1 LQHGFAA
8 IAKSRRFDRTHSV
21 PARFIHDQS
30 CQRFS
35 INIFSNYQQRLT
47 GRLFQDGNQ
56 ILDGADFLVGEQ
68 DPRFS
73 NSTTIR
79 SLSVMK

>member
-8 IAKSRRFDRTHSV
+8 IAKSRRFDRTHTQYPRALFTTKV
-21 PARFIHDQS
+21 AALLHQHL
-30 CQRFS
+30 
-35 INIFSNYQQRLT
+35 QQLSATVDRR
-47 GRLFQDGNQ
+47 GRLFQTESN
-56 ILDGADFLVGEQ
+56 LDGADFLVGEQ

-79 SLSVMK
+79 SLSK